1 MARQVKIEPFV
12 YMFWFLLLIGWIL
25 MLSGNAALQQ
35 VRVSSTLNPILN
47 DISVNLPVNYVE

>member
-1 MARQVKIEPFV
+1 
-12 YMFWFLLLIGWIL
+12 